1 MQNIGH
7 VCNGYILKIKHT
19 IQIEKIMM
27 EHLTTTYDI
36 NIEAFSKREQNQM
49 TNRQ

>member
-19 IQIEKIMM
+19 IQIEKIKM
-27 EHLTTTYDI
+27 EHSTSDDI
-36 NIEAFSKREQNQM
+36 NIEAFSMREQKYM